1 MTSEDA
7 ARNWPKTGDEID
19 PASFG
24 PFGETQLLRYAAA
37 SGDDNPLHLDRD
49 LARAVG
55 LEAPPVH
62 GMLLMS
68 CFEPALRAWRGDLAV
83 ARLSGKFLKPVLVG
97 EGVDISG
104 RVVRANEGGRP
115 ELTMRLIAR
124 GSGGDLAILAEA
136 TLVPGC
142 GRSA

>member
-1 MTSEDA
+1 MTSENA
-7 ARNWPKTGDEID
+7 PANWPKAGEEID
-19 PASFG
+19 TVSFG

-49 LARAVG
+49 LARAAG

-68 CFEPALRAWRGDLAV
+68 CFEPTLKAWRGDLAV
-83 ARLSGKFLKPVLVG
+83 TRLSGKFLKPVFVG

-104 RVVRANEGGRP
+104 RVVRASEGERR

-124 GSGGDLAILAEA
+124 GSGRDLAVLAEA
-136 TLVPGC
+136 TLVPSGVP
-142 GRSA
+142 S